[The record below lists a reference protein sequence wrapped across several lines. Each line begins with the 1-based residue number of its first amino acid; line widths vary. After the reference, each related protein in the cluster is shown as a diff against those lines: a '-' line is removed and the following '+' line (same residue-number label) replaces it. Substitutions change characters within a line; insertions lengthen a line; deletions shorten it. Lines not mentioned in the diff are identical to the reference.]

1 MDIEGFNTVR
11 WFEKRSFYYTMSLLN
26 TIRMSTKNGTIFIRL
41 FWVIILSSF
50 IAWLVGLIINSQ
62 GTQLDLFHGRM
73 RDFWGDA
80 TVVTYFVNERNPYQY
95 PGANYP
101 PLPYLLYYV
110 FACVSRIP
118 DGGYP
123 QYYYQPLWT
132 MIFVLFL
139 FIVLGMLWL
148 ICAKNTHSGLTID
161 AMMTGLSFCISGP
174 MLYTIERGNVILVA
188 ILCTAIFVFYYDN
201 KCRWKKEIALL
212 SLAIAVDIKVAP
224 AVFGALLICNK
235 DWQAICRTL
244 LYGILFFILPF
255 YFFEGGINNLPLM
268 ISHINQFLNHFA
280 YDGVVSGAGIYS
292 VFFQFFEFLFGDS
305 YRMSDTMY
313 KSLRIV
319 SYEVSFILFLGL
331 FHFKE
336 KWKQVL
342 NLTIIMLI
350 VPSVAFQYYY
360 LLSIPVTILFLSS
373 FSDNLHENTND
384 DVIGKF
390 LIFMSFIMI
399 YFVYRCPLSDFFN
412 HKFAILILTVT
423 GLFYSIKAFIK
434 SKRILPIDFFSK
446 SRID

>member
-1 MDIEGFNTVR
+1 MNMFNNV
-11 WFEKRSFYYTMSLLN
+11 
-26 TIRMSTKNGTIFIRL
+26 IISTKSCTLVIKL

-50 IAWLVGLIINSQ
+50 VGWLVGLLINPQ
-62 GTQLDLFHGRM
+62 GHQLDVFFSRM
-73 RDFWGDA
+73 SDFWGDA

-268 ISHINQFLNHFA
+268 ISHINQF
-280 YDGVVSGAGIYS
+280 
-292 VFFQFFEFLFGDS
+292 
-305 YRMSDTMY
+305 
-313 KSLRIV
+313 V

-350 VPSVAFQYYY
+350 VPSVAFQYYF

-390 LIFMSFIMI
+390 FIFMSFIMI

-446 SRID
+446 SKID

>member
-1 MDIEGFNTVR
+1 M
-11 WFEKRSFYYTMSLLN
+11 SFLN
-26 TIRMSTKNGTIFIRL
+26 TIRMSTKNGTLFIKL
-41 FWVIILSSF
+41 FWIIIVSSF
-50 IAWLVGLIINSQ
+50 IAWLVGLIINPQ
-62 GTQLDLFHGRM
+62 GPQLDLFHGHM

-95 PGANYP
+95 PGTNYP
-101 PLPYLLYYV
+101 PLPYLFYYI
-110 FACVSRIP
+110 FACISRIP

-123 QYYYQPLWT
+123 QYYYQSLWT

-139 FIVLGMLWL
+139 VVVIGMLWF
-148 ICAKNTHSGLTID
+148 ICAKNIHSGLTID
-161 AMMTGLSFCISGP
+161 AMMTGLAFCISGP
-174 MLYTIERGNVILVA
+174 MLYTIERGNAILVA
-188 ILCTAIFVFYYDN
+188 VLGTAIFVFYYDN
-201 KCRWKKEIALL
+201 KCRWKKEIALI
-212 SLAIAVDIKVAP
+212 SLAIAVNIKVVP

-244 LYGILFFILPF
+244 LYGSIFFVLPF

-268 ISHINQFLNHFA
+268 ISHINQFLNHYA

-292 VFFQFFEFLFGDS
+292 VFYQFFVFLFGDN
-305 YRMSDTMY
+305 YRMGDTIY

-342 NLTIIMLI
+342 NLMIIMLI
-350 VPSVAFQYYY
+350 VPSVAFQYYF
-360 LLSIPVTILFLSS
+360 LLSIPATILFLNS
-373 FSDNLHENTND
+373 FSGNLSGNTND
-384 DVIGKF
+384 TSIGKLF
-390 LIFMSFIMI
+390 IFMSFIMI

-412 HKFAILILTVT
+412 HKFAILILTVM
-423 GLFYSIKAFIK
+423 GLIYSIKAFIK
-434 SKRILPIDFFSK
+434 SKRILPIGFFGK